1 MALVAEGRQKGAR
14 LSVLCDLL
22 GLSPRTVQR
31 YRSAPGLGAEDG
43 RKAAQARRV
52 PGNRLTPAEE
62 VAILSTLNQ
71 PRFASL
77 SPAQIVPMLADEG
90 VYLASEFPL

>member
-14 LSVLCDLL
+14 LSALCHLL

-31 YRSAPGLGAEDG
+31 YLSAPPDLGAEDG
-43 RKAAQARRV
+43 RKAAQTRRV

-62 VAILSTLNQ
+62 EAILSTLNQ

-77 SPAQIVPMLADEG
+77 SPAQIVPMLAD
-90 VYLASEFPL
+90 V